1 MNFVMCTRTN
11 KYYSTSIL
19 IPYEQG
25 LKKRELMRRTQHFSR
40 VRLNKCAACLGIAP
54 FC

>member
-25 LKKRELMRRTQHFSR
+25 LKKASL
-40 VRLNKCAACLGIAP
+40 CAEHSTSAECG
-54 FC
+54 